1 MAQLVHIERCW
12 GLGTVLRRVIP
23 QRPLV
28 APIRRQP
35 SRADQTA
42 AASTETFSPPQTSTK
57 HVKALPQPPFCSILS
72 QNSGSTARVLESL
85 GSKVTQGLDG
95 LLRGLHI
102 LLWKGKR
109 FKGRFIPSKW
119 KWYHRHG
126 YWATRK
132 KLLKFDTYRRHRYHE
147 VRGPGKRPPSK
158 WEDQS
163 FYKPLR
169 DSIKFW

>member
-1 MAQLVHIERCW
+1 M
-12 GLGTVLRRVIP
+12 GLMCRHYTVKCALDNLRWPAFRRVLSPKMDAWASEAAERIKPVHLGHPCGIISQGILRLPSTIQNIP
-23 QRPLV
+23 
-28 APIRRQP
+28 
-35 SRADQTA
+35 T
-42 AASTETFSPPQTSTK
+42 
-57 HVKALPQPPFCSILS
+57 LPAFEDLS
-72 QNSGSTARVLESL
+72 QRARESIKTIL
-85 GSKVTQGLDG
+85 AETYM
-95 LLRGLHI
+95 
-102 LLWKGKR
+102 LLWKGKQ
-109 FKGRFIPSKW
+109 FKGCFIPSKW

-169 DSIKFW
+169 DSVKFW

>member
-1 MAQLVHIERCW
+1 MTLAICYGHLSAHLCCFRYGFEAFKSLV
-12 GLGTVLRRVIP
+12 LGSILRPPVNRRVVSYSEEVTPIDANISTRGVP
-23 QRPLV
+23 QVTL
-28 APIRRQP
+28 
-35 SRADQTA
+35 
-42 AASTETFSPPQTSTK
+42 EELYSPPNGPSSERLSKILLNAIEGVTSIF
-57 HVKALPQPPFCSILS
+57 VDS
-72 QNSGSTARVLESL
+72 
-85 GSKVTQGLDG
+85 
-95 LLRGLHI
+95 HI
-102 LLWKGKR
+102 LFWKGKN
-109 FKGRFIPSKW
+109 FKGCFIPSKW

-163 FYKPLR
+163 FYRPLR

>member
-1 MAQLVHIERCW
+1 MSAVSHIVRLSADVW
-12 GLGTVLRRVIP
+12 SLNGLGGGIGGVTLRHLLRR
-23 QRPLV
+23 RY
-28 APIRRQP
+28 
-35 SRADQTA
+35 DEA
-42 AASTETFSPPQTSTK
+42 AAAVKRVVYPDGLHQGSVDTSQVAVTPQILPNGGYNVPILDELYRRTS
-57 HVKALPQPPFCSILS
+57 
-72 QNSGSTARVLESL
+72 SGLASVLE
-85 GSKVTQGLDG
+85 
-95 LLRGLHI
+95 GLHI
-102 LLWKGKR
+102 LLWKGKQ
-109 FKGRFIPSKW
+109 FKGCFQPSKW

-158 WEDQS
+158 WEDKS